1 VHDWV
6 VYHREVLQTPL
17 RTLAAQ
23 IGISKSAVDK
33 FHRNGARPGKNWPRL
48 RDWYM
53 ATRATKP
60 SEYRTPPELMVASV
74 LQSLSDLPRSER
86 AAALRSSV
94 EYHRSLRSGRPTPE
108 WIEMLAELAEGEG
121 N

>member
-1 VHDWV
+1 V

-17 RTLAAQ
+17 RTLPAQ

-33 FHRNGARPGKNWPRL
+33 FHKDGARPGKNWPRL

-53 ATRATKP
+53 ATRATKTF
-60 SEYRTPPELMVASV
+60 EYQTPPELMVASV
-74 LQSLSDLPRSER
+74 LQSLSDLPRDER
-86 AAALRSSV
+86 AAALRKSV
-94 EYHRSLRSGRPTPE
+94 EYHRAFRAGRPTPE
-108 WIEMLAELAEGEG
+108 WIEMLAELAERESG